1 MMLASVLLA
10 VQLTVPLEVGEG
22 NGLQLV
28 KGSLEGVPCT
38 MIFDTG
44 ATHTS
49 FDLDFVTNAFPKAEL
64 IEIGLAGTSNVNVMP
79 RLMKTES
86 LKVGEMDYQGFPVMV
101 IPFPG
106 LSNRVGRKVDGI
118 LGMDIIRRMPMILSV
133 KESKLILNPDKVEG
147 FGPRL
152 KFDYSDFDGS
162 PKVFYKGKDGAPRS
176 MLIDSGSSFTILT
189 RPEDWAATGEAID
202 LGAMSVNGREELK
215 MRFGEPGELE
225 LVPAEAGAEVKVTV
239 RPMINPDH
247 PCAYLGAD
255 TLRKY
260 DLYLK
265 FPEVRLR

>member
-1 MMLASVLLA
+1 MILA
-10 VQLTVPLEVGEG
+10 VQLVVPLEVGEG

-28 KGSLEGVPCT
+28 KGSLDGVPCT

-64 IEIGLAGTSNVNVMP
+64 IEIGLAGTSNVNVLP
-79 RLMKTES
+79 RLMKTQS

-118 LGMDIIRRMPMILSV
+118 LGMDIIRRMPMIISV
-133 KESKLILNPDKVEG
+133 KDRKLVINPEKVEG
-147 FGPRL
+147 FGPAL
-152 KFDYSDFDGS
+152 KFDFSDFDGS
-162 PKVFYKGKDGAPRS
+162 PKVFYKGKDGALRS

-189 RPEDWAATGEAID
+189 KPEDWTAAGEAID

-215 MRFGEPGELE
+215 MRFGEPGKLE
-225 LVPAEAGAEVKVTV
+225 LVAREPDERVEVEV
-239 RPMINPDH
+239 RPMINPEH